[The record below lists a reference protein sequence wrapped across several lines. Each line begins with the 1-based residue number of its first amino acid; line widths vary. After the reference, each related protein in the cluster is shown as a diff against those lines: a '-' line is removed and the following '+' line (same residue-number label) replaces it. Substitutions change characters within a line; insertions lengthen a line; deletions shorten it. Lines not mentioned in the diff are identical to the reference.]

1 MNCEKIKFK
10 TEIEAEIAI
19 NHIKEVKRKYKRAKR
34 PIRYYLCEYCN
45 HYHLTSKDAIPEIIN
60 LVYES
65 KFKILLQENHSI

>member
-45 HYHLTSKDAIPEIIN
+45 HAIPEIIN